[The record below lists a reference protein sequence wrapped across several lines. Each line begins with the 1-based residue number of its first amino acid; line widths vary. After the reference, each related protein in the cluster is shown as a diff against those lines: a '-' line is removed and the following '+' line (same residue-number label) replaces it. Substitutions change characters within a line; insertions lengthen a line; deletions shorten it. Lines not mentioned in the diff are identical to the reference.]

1 MANSAD
7 KTSKSNI
14 DKVPSS
20 DSNKNAEINLING
33 KFETLNSSIRNL
45 ENELNTSNLN
55 FLN

>member
-1 MANSAD
+1 LANSAD